1 MIRLVKPAD
10 HPAIAA
16 IVEPAFVAE
25 FGSSTENALIARLRD
40 YGDVVFEM
48 VAVDEAGEIVGHIL
62 YSRLW
67 VASPQLY
74 AALAPMAVRN
84 DLQKSGIG
92 SALIRASFDTAREF
106 GVHGVLV
113 LGHPDFYGRFGF
125 SREAAALV
133 TSPYSASPAFKGL
146 ALEAGAFD
154 APITVAYPSA
164 FGS

>member
-25 FGSSTENALIARLRD
+25 FGSSTENALITQLREG
-40 YGDVVFEM
+40 GDVVFEM

-106 GVHGVLV
+106 GHNIRIFKQATRVVRRGRNATARVRFTVGSRLIRRIFQVSVDELLV
-113 LGHPDFYGRFGF
+113 
-125 SREAAALV
+125 V
-133 TSPYSASPAFKGL
+133 
-146 ALEAGAFD
+146 
-154 APITVAYPSA
+154 
-164 FGS
+164 